1 MSPIA
6 DRSIVVKIGAN
17 VQGLVNGL
25 KTADKAA
32 QDWGNKTLGYVQKNE
47 QSINT
52 LSNSLGV
59 MGAALTGIAVLAVKT
74 FADFDAAMSS
84 VQASTMETAANMDLL
99 RDAAI
104 DAGSRTVYS
113 ATEAAGAIEELAKAG
128 VSTADIL
135 GGGLDGA
142 LDLAASGAIGVGEA
156 AEIAATAMTQFGLGG
171 EDVTHI
177 ADLLAAG
184 AGKAQGG
191 VGDLGAAL
199 KQAGLVADQ
208 TGLSIEETTAGLTAF
223 ASAGLIGSDAGT
235 SFKSMLQ
242 RLTPQSKE
250 AENLM
255 KELGISAY
263 DAQGNFIGLAEFA
276 GNLQDSLKGLTPE
289 QRNAA
294 QATIFGSDAVR
305 AANVLYE
312 QGAAGIEEWTAAVDD
327 QGYAAEQA
335 AIRMDNL
342 KGDLEGLS
350 GSFETALINLGEGAN
365 GPLRSLVQSLDGIVD
380 GFNEM
385 SDGAQAATLWV
396 VGGAGLVTLGLAGLG
411 KLTIATVDVVSSLKQ
426 MGIISEATAGRMGA
440 LAGSAAKI
448 AGAAAGL
455 AAAAVAAGA
464 LVDAMN
470 GAKVANAEQ
479 FADALTKV
487 ADAGDLSDLNGYLTD
502 ASRAVDGLGR
512 NTSDIEDL
520 GDAVDRVFNKSAS
533 DNVNDWVA
541 SVFGASTAGTRLQES
556 FDGIDTALADLVGSG
571 NTEQAFLAFRQIRTA
586 AEEQGISLDEL
597 REKFPA
603 YFGAVEQAVSAV
615 TGATPAQ
622 DAYNEAMS
630 NGGASATEY
639 ADALDEA
646 RQAQLDQMNVVL
658 SARDAQRQFE
668 SAIDDARIALEESAG
683 VTDEMRDAQGN
694 LTAEGQALVAQY
706 VASGEALDISTEAG
720 RRNQEALDGIASAGI
735 AATEALRENGG
746 TQEELQAQVQSTRD
760 RFIEAAGAMGISTE
774 EANALADQLG
784 LIPSEVTPTVA
795 INDQASGVLDNLW
808 TKITTLP
815 DRTVTVNVKTNETT
829 VSTGVGNMV
838 GRATG
843 GAIYGPGTGTSD
855 TAGLYR
861 LSNGEHVLTASD
873 VTKLGGQAAVYALRA
888 NVQSGRGFASGGEV
902 RQYVAPPVYQRPSAT
917 AGMGARGGDLFPNA
931 TIVAADPSAAR
942 KELSAGL
949 RLAMAGEAL

>member
-1 MSPIA
+1 MREAVSPIA
-6 DRSIVVKIGAN
+6 DRSIVVRIGAN
-17 VQGLVNGL
+17 VTGLVNGL

-47 QSINT
+47 QNINN
-52 LSNSLGV
+52 LSNSLGLV
-59 MGAALTGIAVLAVKT
+59 GAALTGVAVLAVKT

-84 VQASTMETAANMDLL
+84 VQASTMESAANMDLL

-142 LDLAASGAIGVGEA
+142 LDLAASGAIEVGEA

-250 AENLM
+250 AETLM

-263 DAQGNFIGLAEFA
+263 DAQGQFIGLSEFA
-276 GNLQDSLKGLTPE
+276 GNLQESLRSLTPE

-294 QATIFGSDAVR
+294 MATIFGSDAVR

-312 QGAAGIEEWTAAVDD
+312 QGAAGIEEWTDAVND

-350 GSFETALINLGEGAN
+350 GSFETALINMGESAN
-365 GPLRSLVQSLDGIVD
+365 GPLREIVQALDGMVD
-380 GFNEM
+380 GFNGL
-385 SDGAQAATLWV
+385 SDGAQAATMWI
-396 VGGAGLVTLGLAGLG
+396 VGGAGLVTLGVAGLG
-411 KLTIATVDVVSSLKQ
+411 KLAVATSSVVTSLQ
-426 MGIISEATAGRMGA
+426 NMGAISEATAGRMGA
-440 LAGSAAKI
+440 LAVSAAKI
-448 AGAAAGL
+448 AGVAAGL
-455 AAAAVAAGA
+455 AAAAVAAGK

-470 GAKVANAEQ
+470 NAEVATADQ
-479 FADALTKV
+479 FADALTKL
-487 ADAGDLSDLNGYLTD
+487 ADTGDLGDLSGYISD

-512 NTSDIEDL
+512 NTSDIDDL
-520 GDAVDRVFNKSAS
+520 GSAIDRVFNKSSS

-541 SVFGASTAGTRLQES
+541 SLFGASTAGTRLSES
-556 FDGIDTALADLVGSG
+556 FENIDAALGGMVSSG
-571 NTEQAFLAFRQIRTA
+571 NSQEAFLAFQQLKNE
-586 AEEQGISLDEL
+586 AEAQGVSLDEL
-597 REKFPA
+597 RDKFPE
-603 YFGAVEQAVSAV
+603 YFGAVEQAAAAASE
-615 TGATPAQ
+615 ATPAQ
-622 DAYNEAMS
+622 AAYNDAMD
-630 NGGASATEY
+630 NGGASAETY
-639 ADALDEA
+639 TAALEEA
-646 RQAQLDQMNVVL
+646 RQAQIDHMNAVL
-658 SARDAQRQFE
+658 EGRDAQRGFE
-668 SAIDDARIALEESAG
+668 AAIDDAAAALTENGA
-683 VTDEMRDAQGN
+683 T
-694 LTAEGQALVAQY
+694 
-706 VASGEALDISTEAG
+706 LDITTEKG
-720 RRNQEALDGIASAGI
+720 RANQEALDAIASSGV
-735 AATEALRENGG
+735 AATEAMRENGA
-746 TQEELQAQVQSTRD
+746 TQTELQGQMQTTRD
-760 RFIEAAGAMGISTE
+760 RFIEAAGAFGMSAD
-774 EANALADQLG
+774 EAAALADQMS
-784 LIPSEVTPTVA
+784 LIPAEVTPTIA
-795 INDQASGVLDNLW
+795 INDQASGVLDSLW
-808 TKITTLP
+808 SKFERLDGRTITT
-815 DRTVTVNVKTNETT
+815 NVRTNEST
-829 VSTGVGNMV
+829 VFTGSGNTIA
-838 GRATG
+838 RAG
-843 GAIYGPGTGTSD
+843 GGPVFGPGTATSD
-855 TAGLYR
+855 SIPAR

-873 VTKLGGQAAVYALRA
+873 VTKLGGHGAVYALRA
-888 NVQSGRGFASGGEV
+888 AAQAGRGYATGGEV
-902 RQYVAPPVYQRPSAT
+902 RQYVAPPVYQRPAASA
-917 AGMGARGGDLFPNA
+917 GIGARGGDMFPNA
-931 TIVAADPSAAR
+931 TIIAADPSAAR